1 MTDGAEIPETIVFD
15 AEPLIAYFCNE
26 PGSDTVETYVDAVEG
41 TADGYI
47 SAINLAEVHYIV
59 RAIDGEER
67 ADAVVDVLEESG
79 IRRVDTEQTWAS
91 AADFKFRYSPA
102 LGDAFALGTAAY
114 VDGMLS
120 SGPMMITT
128 TSPMSQSNGSERNRH
143 RLCFSS
149 HSGRYR

>member
-26 PGSDTVETYVDAVEG
+26 SGSDTVETYVDAVEG
-41 TADGYI
+41 AADGYI

-102 LGDAFALGTAAY
+102 LGDAFALGTAAH
-114 VDGMLS
+114 VDGMLLV
-120 SGPMMITT
+120 GADDDYDDVTDVPI
-128 TSPMSQSNGSERNRH
+128 ERFREEPA
-143 RLCFSS
+143 
-149 HSGRYR
+149 

>member
-26 PGSDTVETYVDAVEG
+26 PGSDTVETYVDAAEG

-79 IRRVDTEQTWAS
+79 IRRVDTEQTWRQRPTSNS
-91 AADFKFRYSPA
+91 AIAGAWRCLRARDCSIRRR
-102 LGDAFALGTAAY
+102 DA
-114 VDGMLS
+114 
-120 SGPMMITT
+120 P
-128 TSPMSQSNGSERNRH
+128 RR
-143 RLCFSS
+143 
-149 HSGRYR
+149 GR